1 MVNPAKHLPFA
12 EDILGRT
19 DPLLPSHFTDSVV
32 LASIKLFRTGSTLG
46 TISAPDNL
54 DFRSLRTFGTLYLV
68 ASCFFPFVLRGDAR
82 VEPGILIV

>member
-19 DPLLPSHFTDSVV
+19 DLLLPSHFTDGVV

-46 TISAPDNL
+46 AVSAPD
-54 DFRSLRTFGTLYLV
+54 DFDVHGLRTFGALYLV
-68 ASCFFPFVLRGDAR
+68 ASCFFPFVRRRDAR